1 MMKPIID
8 YSIYLITDHNYL
20 RGRNF
25 LSCIED
31 ALRGGVTLVQLR
43 EKDVDGGLFLQRACA
58 VKTLCDKYKV
68 PLLINDRIDIALACK
83 AAGVHLGQ
91 ADIPLNVAR
100 GILGSDAI
108 IGVSAHSLEEARAA
122 ERDGAD
128 YLGVGAVFPTNSK
141 NNASEVGVN
150 MLKEILKMSKLPII
164 GIGGINAQNLAQV
177 RAAGAQ
183 GAAIISGILSAD
195 NIEEEGR
202 KIKMT
207 MSD

>member
-1 MMKPIID
+1 MKPIID

-58 VKTLCDKYKV
+58 VKILCDKYKV

-183 GAAIISGILSAD
+183 GAAIISGILSAE
-195 NIEEEGR
+195 NIEDEVR

-207 MSD
+207 ISD